1 MVRFDLGPIVL
12 LDITIFQIP
21 LYGDDEVAD
30 ASGYDKWIKQ
40 KRSSDDERFC
50 FIMD

>member
-1 MVRFDLGPIVL
+1 MVRFDIGLIDL
-12 LDITIFQIP
+12 FDITIFQIP
-21 LYGDDEVAD
+21 LYGDDEVAE
-30 ASGYDKWIKQ
+30 ASAYGKWIKQ

>member
-1 MVRFDLGPIVL
+1 MVRFDFGLIDL

-30 ASGYDKWIKQ
+30 ASSYAKWIKQ